1 MWSAATPA
9 TPGRDRRLPRARIL
23 RRRSDFQAIRHTG
36 GTESGGYLKL
46 NWRRIPGP
54 SRRLAAIVTK
64 ACGPAVTRNRIKR
77 WIREAWRHLQ
87 ADLAP
92 GLDSVWISR
101 PKAAT
106 AGLETLQEEMTR
118 IYRKAG
124 LWGDS
129 K

>member
-1 MWSAATPA
+1 M
-9 TPGRDRRLPRARIL
+9 
-23 RRRSDFQAIRHTG
+23 
-36 GTESGGYLKL
+36 
-46 NWRRIPGP
+46 
-54 SRRLAAIVTK
+54 AAIVTK

-87 ADLAP
+87 ADLPP

-106 AGLETLQEEMTR
+106 AGLETLQKEMTR
-118 IYRKAG
+118 IYRQAG
-124 LWGDS
+124 LWGDA

>member
-23 RRRSDFQAIRHTG
+23 RRRSDFHAIRNTG
-36 GTESGGYLKL
+36 GTESGSCLKL
-46 NWRRIPGP
+46 NWRRLPGP
-54 SRRLAAIVTK
+54 SRRMAAIVTK

-77 WIREAWRHLQ
+77 WIREAWRNLQ

-101 PKAAT
+101 PKAAN
-106 AGLETLQEEMTR
+106 AGLEALREEMTR
-118 IYRKAG
+118 LYRKAG
-124 LWGDS
+124 LWAEA

>member
-23 RRRSDFQAIRHTG
+23 RRRSDFQAIRLRG
-36 GTESGGYLKL
+36 GTESGSHLKL
-46 NWRRIPGP
+46 NWRRLPGH
-54 SRRLAAIVTK
+54 SRRMAAIVTK

-106 AGLETLQEEMTR
+106 AGLETLREEMTR
-118 IYRKAG
+118 LYRKAG
-124 LWGDS
+124 LWGDAQ
-129 K
+129 

>member
-23 RRRSDFQAIRHTG
+23 RRRSDFHAIRTTG
-36 GTESGGYLKL
+36 GTESGSCLKL
-46 NWRRIPGP
+46 NWRRLPGP
-54 SRRLAAIVTK
+54 SRRVAAIVTK

-77 WIREAWRHLQ
+77 WIREAWRNLQ

-106 AGLETLQEEMTR
+106 AGLETLREEMTR
-118 IYRKAG
+118 LYRKAG
-124 LWGDS
+124 LWAET

>member
-23 RRRSDFQAIRHTG
+23 RRRSDFHAIRNTG
-36 GTESGGYLKL
+36 GTESGSYLKL
-46 NWRRIPGP
+46 NWRRLPGP
-54 SRRLAAIVTK
+54 SRRVAAIVTK

-77 WIREAWRHLQ
+77 WIREAWRNLQ

-101 PKAAT
+101 PKAAN
-106 AGLETLQEEMTR
+106 AGLEALREEMTR
-118 IYRKAG
+118 LYRKAG
-124 LWGDS
+124 LWAEA

>member
-1 MWSAATPA
+1 M
-9 TPGRDRRLPRARIL
+9 
-23 RRRSDFQAIRHTG
+23 
-36 GTESGGYLKL
+36 
-46 NWRRIPGP
+46 
-54 SRRLAAIVTK
+54 AAIVTK
-64 ACGPAVTRNRIKR
+64 ACGPAVTRNRNKR

-124 LWGDS
+124 LLGDS
-129 K
+129 Q

>member
-23 RRRSDFQAIRHTG
+23 RRRSDFQAIRATG
-36 GTESGGYLKL
+36 GTESGSCLKL
-46 NWRRIPGP
+46 NWRRLPGP
-54 SRRLAAIVTK
+54 SRRMAAIVTK

-87 ADLAP
+87 VDLVP

-106 AGLETLQEEMTR
+106 AGLETLREEMSR
-118 IYRKAG
+118 LYRKAG
-124 LWGDS
+124 LWAEA

>member
-23 RRRSDFQAIRHTG
+23 RRRSDFHAIRTTG
-36 GTESGGYLKL
+36 GTESGSCLKL
-46 NWRRIPGP
+46 NWRRLPGT
-54 SRRLAAIVTK
+54 SRRMAAIVTK

-87 ADLAP
+87 SDLAP

-118 IYRKAG
+118 LYRKAG
-124 LWGDS
+124 LWADA

>member
-1 MWSAATPA
+1 M
-9 TPGRDRRLPRARIL
+9 
-23 RRRSDFQAIRHTG
+23 
-36 GTESGGYLKL
+36 
-46 NWRRIPGP
+46 
-54 SRRLAAIVTK
+54 AAIVSK

-87 ADLAP
+87 ADLTP

-101 PKAAT
+101 PKAAH
-106 AGLETLQEEMTR
+106 AGLEILQAEMAR
-118 IYRKAG
+118 LYRKAG

>member
-23 RRRSDFQAIRHTG
+23 RRRSDFQAIRTTG
-36 GTESGGYLKL
+36 GTESGSLLKL
-46 NWRRIPGP
+46 NWRVLPGP
-54 SRRLAAIVTK
+54 SRRVAAIVTK

-101 PKAAT
+101 PKAGT

-118 IYRKAG
+118 LYRKAG
-124 LWGDS
+124 LWVEA

>member
-1 MWSAATPA
+1 VWSAATPA

-23 RRRSDFQAIRHTG
+23 RRRSDFHAIRTTG
-36 GTESGGYLKL
+36 GTESGSCLKL
-46 NWRRIPGP
+46 NWRCLPGP
-54 SRRLAAIVTK
+54 SRRVAAIVTK

-77 WIREAWRHLQ
+77 WIREAWRNLQ

-101 PKAAT
+101 PKAAN
-106 AGLETLQEEMTR
+106 AGLETLREEMTR
-118 IYRKAG
+118 LYRKAG
-124 LWGDS
+124 LWAET